1 MQSDFRVSAKALE
14 DAPRITS
21 GANSYASSKKVNF
34 FVTFHHTRLPYY
46 RKIKINDMKRLNL
59 IEKGSSVMKP
69 LFGVKKHLDESTVG
83 KELVELISFRVS
95 QMNGCPVCLEMH
107 SKELLA
113 KGESARRLLL
123 LNAWRE
129 TPLFSERERAALDW
143 AEALT
148 LLDGNSVP
156 DSIYEEAARHFTET
170 EMIDLALA
178 VGFIN
183 VANRLN
189 IAFETPIGYNNT
201 DQIVSQLAQTG

>member
-1 MQSDFRVSAKALE
+1 MLLVCLSGRNYKI
-14 DAPRITS
+14 IT
-21 GANSYASSKKVNF
+21 
-34 FVTFHHTRLPYY
+34 
-46 RKIKINDMKRLNL
+46 MKRLNL
-59 IEKGSSVMKP
+59 IEKGSGVMKP
-69 LFGVKKHLDESTVG
+69 LFGVKKYLDQSTVD

-95 QMNGCPVCLEMH
+95 QMNGCAVCLDLH

-113 KGESARRLLL
+113 TGESVRRLLL

-129 TPLFSERERAALDW
+129 TPLFSEKERAALEF

-148 LLDGNSVP
+148 LLDDNNVP
-156 DSIYEEAARHFTET
+156 DNIYDEAAEHFTET

-189 IAFETPIGYNNT
+189 IVFETPIGNYDV
-201 DQIVSQLAQTG
+201 DQIASEFAQTA